1 MDVELDF
8 TLKAPDGTFW
18 VISDV
23 LLAGTK
29 REEMCGKMVIMEENE
44 NSTLKEITK
53 ITNMICRRIE
63 RESNETKRHRRIT
76 YFYFG
81 KESKSA
87 FVTLCCVVRRF
98 LKLLPLDAIRYI
110 KTASRRRLPP
120 TKDQIWLVEKYK
132 PPIKVLFCGDRNTA
146 TCFQDVITFELK
158 ALPEDS
164 IMIHGGCKGVDLFA
178 EELAKGLGI
187 ATEAFGITSDEWC
200 VLGKS
205 AGPLRNRKM
214 IDQGIDYVVA
224 FHPDIELSKGTKDM
238 MTQAWKAGIPVFIHD
253 LKRKSKFEGDFSV
266 L

>member
-1 MDVELDF
+1 MEIDF
-8 TLKAPDGTFW
+8 VSSAPAGTFW
-18 VISDV
+18 VVSDV

-29 REEMCGKMVIMEENE
+29 NCRPPCTTSFVEEEND
-44 NSTLKEITK
+44 NGTLKELTK
-53 ITNMICRRIE
+53 IANKICRRIE
-63 RESNETKRHRRIT
+63 SETST
-76 YFYFG
+76 YFYFK

-87 FVTLCCVVRRF
+87 FVILCCVVRRF
-98 LKLLPLDAIRYI
+98 LKLSSNDAIRYV

-132 PPIKVLFCGDRNTA
+132 SPVKVLFCGDRNTA

-164 IMIHGGCKGVDLFA
+164 VVIHGGCKGVDLFA

-187 ATEAFGITSDEWC
+187 ATEAFSVTSDEWC

-214 IDQGIDYVVA
+214 LEQGIDYVVA